1 MKCIERSRLLHR
13 NMLLPWEAILE
24 KPDGFPF
31 KKEKL
36 KKPKQ
41 ATSHKFANNTSD
53 TESSED

>member
-1 MKCIERSRLLHR
+1 
-13 NMLLPWEAILE
+13 MLLPWEAILE